1 MKKEIQTRLIRHLTF
16 LEKELGDLCSLS
28 SILFRRSSEAL
39 ISDLCLLGPSSFSA
53 LGTLPHLI

>member
-28 SILFRRSSEAL
+28 SVLRHLFLFE
-39 ISDLCLLGPSSFSA
+39 
-53 LGTLPHLI
+53 LPP